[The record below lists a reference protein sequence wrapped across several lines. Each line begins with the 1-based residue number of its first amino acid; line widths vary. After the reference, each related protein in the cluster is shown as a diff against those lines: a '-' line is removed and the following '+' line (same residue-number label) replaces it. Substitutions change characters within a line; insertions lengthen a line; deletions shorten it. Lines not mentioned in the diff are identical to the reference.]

1 LKNGGHPLNPQGS
14 WREWNSLFEKYIQDF
29 ILENIIMAYET
40 VKLKDKETGKKE
52 PVKFKVGGLHQSL
65 GVPQDKDLPKGIM
78 EKIKK
83 MKVGEKVK
91 VMGKEI
97 TITAKIK
104 RQATLGLNLMGKKS
118 K

>member
-1 LKNGGHPLNPQGS
+1 
-14 WREWNSLFEKYIQDF
+14 
-29 ILENIIMAYET
+29 MAYET

-52 PVKFKVGGLHQSL
+52 PVKFKVGGLHKSL

-97 TITAKIK
+97 TITATIK
-104 RQATLGLNLMGKKS
+104 RQATLGLNLMGKKCGDTPLTPQGGKGERIS
-118 K
+118 PKNLNKIEILF

>member
-1 LKNGGHPLNPQGS
+1 
-14 WREWNSLFEKYIQDF
+14 
-29 ILENIIMAYET
+29 MAYET
-40 VKLKDKETGKKE
+40 AQLKDSDTGKVEK
-52 PVKFKVGGLHQSL
+52 VKYKVGGLHKSL
-65 GVPQDKDLPKGIM
+65 GVPADKDLPKGIM

-83 MKVGEKVK
+83 MKVGDKVK

-97 TITAKIK
+97 TITATIK